1 MYYIFRLIVP
11 VKLVRVGHYTLY
23 LCPRSQRLQYIRDRV
38 WSLITVH
45 ILFANIFAKSKHL
58 AKPTVFNDIWFF
70 LKDLWNDFEYEYFV
84 MANIMERMDN
94 NERKDRYERKDSDDR
109 TVMSY
114 MTEPKLIEDLMKMT
128 TIKYMMN

>member
-1 MYYIFRLIVP
+1 
-11 VKLVRVGHYTLY
+11 
-23 LCPRSQRLQYIRDRV
+23 
-38 WSLITVH
+38 
-45 ILFANIFAKSKHL
+45 
-58 AKPTVFNDIWFF
+58 
-70 LKDLWNDFEYEYFV
+70 

-128 TIKYMMN
+128 TIKSMMN